1 MAIPKVSLSLGG
13 NWGVAIALIAVLLAA
28 AFLFYRYTLPPLPP
42 ARRMVLTAIRA
53 LALTLLILIFFEP
66 VFRLVLSDEQPPAI
80 AVLVDNSQS
89 MTVPSAHN
97 RSSEIKPLL
106 KGGDFDRLPSGAALK
121 VYLFASGL
129 QPLKPP
135 APDSL
140 TFSGEITDLSGAM
153 VALKNRLSKE
163 NIRAV
168 ALISDGNYT
177 AGRNPLYDAEAL
189 GVPVFTVGIG
199 DTNEQKDILV
209 QKVVSNSIAYS
220 ETRVPVDVTV
230 KSSGYNGENVEV
242 TVAEGSSLVDRT
254 MVKLKEGVHEYSL
267 RLFVEPKEEGTKK
280 YTVKVSGLPGELTEK
295 NNARSFFVKVL
306 KSKLKILL
314 LAGAPSPDVSAVR
327 QALTEDGHFRVTAFI
342 QKSADEFYE
351 TAFSQALLD
360 SADCLV
366 LIGYPS
372 AASSNALLEKV
383 REAAD
388 REKKPLLFIN
398 SKSTDY
404 TKLRQLETLLP
415 FSWSG
420 TSQNEMLVGAMVAPA
435 RKNHPL
441 IVLEGNATEQT
452 WQQLPPIYKTQT
464 VFRAKPESDVLVSLT
479 FQNVPLG
486 EPLMLTRNLNGQKS
500 CAITGHGIWRWR
512 LLVQDN
518 TETGKFFPMLMGNA
532 VRWLTTKEDQKR
544 VRIAPV
550 KEAFTTAD
558 PAEFTGQVYDEQ
570 LRPVENAEVVVELER
585 DRERSRFSLNA
596 VGNGRYEGAIEGLA
610 EGDYVYRGSA
620 TVGGTSLGEDRGKFS
635 VGQVNVE
642 FLQTR
647 MNKPLLEQIAY
658 QTGGKYYDIDRA
670 EELARDLATGAKLGP
685 KETVTTSEI
694 ELWNWHYLAALVIL
708 LFAVEWFLRKRSGM
722 L

>member
-13 NWGVAIALIAVLLAA
+13 NWAIALALIAALLAA

-42 ARRMVLTAIRA
+42 ARRLVLTAIRA
-53 LALTLLILIFFEP
+53 LALALLILIFFEP
-66 VFRLVLSDEQPPAI
+66 VFRLVLSDEQPPVI

-89 MTVPSAHN
+89 MTIPSAHN
-97 RSSEIKPLL
+97 RSSEIERLL
-106 KGGDFDRLPSGAALK
+106 KGGGLDRLPSGAAMK
-121 VYLFASGL
+121 VYLLASRLASPEGRV
-129 QPLKPP
+129 
-135 APDSL
+135 PDSL
-140 TFSGEITDLSGAM
+140 AFNGEITDLSGAM
-153 VALKNRLSKE
+153 AELKNRLSAE

-209 QKVVSNSIAYS
+209 EKVASNSIAFA

-242 TVAEGSSLVDRT
+242 TVGEGSSPIDRAV
-254 MVKLKEGVHEYSL
+254 VKLKDGVHEYPVK
-267 RLFVEPKEEGTKK
+267 LFVQPKEEGTKK
-280 YTVKVSGLPGELTEK
+280 YTVRVSGLPGELTEK
-295 NNARSFFVKVL
+295 NNTRSFFIKVL

-327 QALTEDGHFRVTAFI
+327 QALTEDGHFRVTALI
-342 QKSADEFYE
+342 QKSADEFYGA
-351 TAFSQALLD
+351 TFSPAALD
-360 SADCLV
+360 SADCLI

-372 AASSNALLEKV
+372 PASSGALLEQV
-383 REAAD
+383 REVVE

-398 SKSTDY
+398 GKSTDY
-404 TKLRQLETLLP
+404 AKLQRLEPALP
-415 FSWSG
+415 FNWSG
-420 TSQNEMLVGAMVAPA
+420 VSQNEMLVGAAVAPA

-441 IVLEGNATEQT
+441 ILLEGNATEQT

-464 VFRAKPESDVLVSLT
+464 AFRAKPEAEALVMMS
-479 FQNVPLG
+479 FQNVLIG
-486 EPLMLTRNLNGQKS
+486 EPLVLTRNLNGQKS

-518 TETGKFFPMLMGNA
+518 TETGKFFPLLMGDA

-544 VRIAPV
+544 VRIAPL
-550 KEAFTTAD
+550 KEVFTTAD
-558 PAEFTGQVYDEQ
+558 PVEFTGQVYDEQ
-570 LRPVENAEVVVELER
+570 LRPVEDAEVVVEIEKEKER
-585 DRERSRFSLNA
+585 TRFSLNA
-596 VGNGRYEGAIEGLA
+596 VGNGRYEGSIEGLP
-610 EGDYVYRGSA
+610 EGDYAYTGSA
-620 TVGGTSLGEDRGKFS
+620 TAGGASLGEDRGKFT

-642 FLQTR
+642 FLQTK
-647 MNKPLLEQIAY
+647 MNKPLLEQLAY
-658 QTGGKYYDIDRA
+658 QTGGKYYDLDGA
-670 EELARDLATGAKLGP
+670 EGLARDLAAGAKLGP

-694 ELWNWHYLAALVIL
+694 ELWNWHYLAAAVIT